1 MGGRVSAEASR
12 APSDADAV
20 ERARDGDHDAF
31 RVLVERYQAR
41 LFRLALRVLRD
52 EEQARDAVQDAFLK
66 IYRSLGRFEGRS
78 SFYTWAYRLVVNQC
92 LDARRRDR
100 SDRHVPYEED
110 QRPDSVAAGGS
121 GLAGALPLPED
132 ELERAELR
140 GRLQG
145 AIDGLPDEARRT
157 FLLREVDGL
166 SYAEIAAALE
176 IPKGTV
182 MSRLHYARR
191 RLRAA
196 LQGAGADP
204 SAEDAP
210 AAEEIEGAK
219 A

>member
-1 MGGRVSAEASR
+1 MGGRGPAEASR
-12 APSDADAV
+12 ARSDADAV
-20 ERARDGDHDAF
+20 ERARDGDHGAF
-31 RVLVERYQAR
+31 RVLVERYQGR
-41 LFRLALRVLRD
+41 LYRVALRVLRD
-52 EEQARDAVQDAFLK
+52 EEKARDAVQDAFLK
-66 IYRSLGRFEGRS
+66 IYRSLERFEGRS

-100 SDRHVPYEED
+100 SDRHVEYEEE
-110 QRPDSVAAGGS
+110 RSLEPTAGGS
-121 GLAGALPLPED
+121 DPGGALPRPED

-140 GRLQG
+140 GLMQG
-145 AIDGLPDEARRT
+145 AIDALPEDARRT

-196 LQGAGADP
+196 LQGAGIEP
-204 SAEDAP
+204 RAEDAP
-210 AAEEIEGAK
+210 AAEEIEGART
-219 A
+219 